1 MRICFDRLCFATKRP
16 AEDSS
21 TDESSAPV
29 PADQRTHSPNKVND
43 TRFKFTVNN
52 NFKNSTNQNG
62 SINALDPPPIIK
74 QPTTSQSIIENRG
87 RTFTSDGAY
96 ENSLKISD
104 SDSILDYTKFSSI
117 TSKANNKL
125 RKIDLETDD
134 IIDDVDNMQQEPNA
148 NFQYQ
153 QELLLN
159 NNVPSQTASDLL
171 TQSLIFGTIPP
182 NGDAQGHNDPNLQ
195 LNILEEQQLQLQRR
209 YQHLQALLHPENKG
223 LYTPTPSPTSPTNPI
238 TAQMQELCLA
248 TEQSNYVP
256 STPQEEHLMHVIKG
270 KDLRI
275 QELQRV
281 LQSKEN
287 EIAELKSH
295 LDKFQSV
302 FPFSRSQSGGR
313 ATGQSSQR
321 QRAQGISAEPQ
332 SEKRIMELLHV
343 KFPVYDKEEG

>member
-21 TDESSAPV
+21 TDESPPPKPV
-29 PADQRTHSPNKVND
+29 PAATKKLND
-43 TRFKFTVNN
+43 TRFQFTVNN
-52 NFKNSTNQNG
+52 NKFKNSSSANKNG
-62 SINALDPPPIIK
+62 SINALDPPIIK
-74 QPTTSQSIIENRG
+74 QPTTSQSVNLEIIGGRG
-87 RTFTSDGAY
+87 RTFTDDDKKFGAY

-104 SDSILDYTKFSSI
+104 SDSISDITKFSG
-117 TSKANNKL
+117 TSSANNKL
-125 RKIDLETDD
+125 RKIDLETDSWESD
-134 IIDDVDNMQQEPNA
+134 EMQQEPNA

-182 NGDAQGHNDPNLQ
+182 NGDAQGNDPNLQ

-209 YQHLQALLHPENKG
+209 YQHLQALLQKG
-223 LYTPTPSPTSPTNPI
+223 LHTPPTPSPTSPTNPI
-238 TAQMQELCLA
+238 TTQMQELCLA

-313 ATGQSSQR
+313 VTGQSQR

-332 SEKRIMELLHV
+332 SEKKVMEFLHV
-343 KFPVYDKEEG
+343 KFQIYDKEEG